1 MTKLYQTFIDKIPSF
16 TFDEVKVGLVETTN
30 GFKQLLDIIEK
41 NSKTIARNEEAVAM
55 TQEQIRGF
63 NELFEA
69 FNARLDELKAEAT
82 KS

>member
-16 TFDEVKVGLVETTN
+16 TFDEVKVGLAESAE
-30 GFKQLLDIIEK
+30 GFRKLLEIIEK

-63 NELFEA
+63 NELSEA